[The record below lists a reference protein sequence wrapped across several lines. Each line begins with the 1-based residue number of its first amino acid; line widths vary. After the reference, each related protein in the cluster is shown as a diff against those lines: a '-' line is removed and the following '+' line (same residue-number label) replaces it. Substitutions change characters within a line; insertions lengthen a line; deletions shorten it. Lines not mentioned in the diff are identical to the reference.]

1 MNPTPLCI
9 HQQQHFCS
17 SCSKL
22 KLIVSHPKTQSLV
35 VVWYSFLKQ
44 QVKPPEKIIT
54 AMEKR
59 LLKRY
64 PNYHG
69 FRLDFYDNPTG
80 VLRYSKHL

>member
-1 MNPTPLCI
+1 
-9 HQQQHFCS
+9 
-17 SCSKL
+17 
-22 KLIVSHPKTQSLV
+22 
-35 VVWYSFLKQ
+35 
-44 QVKPPEKIIT
+44 
-54 AMEKR
+54 MEKR